1 VILAKTEKGRASLS
15 DRRAFVRR
23 ERQLLVLADGRR
35 DKDELAGLLGGDI
48 EELVARM
55 VFDGYLVRV
64 APSARNTA
72 GSDHTA
78 ARAARPVSPA
88 EKAQAPARPLNSGLA
103 ESQAPSSRFVDSR
116 APAASGGDAG
126 SAAAG
131 ATAAPK
137 PRRSLAASK
146 MYVIGLMQMLRDP
159 EASALAAAMHG
170 AQDASELRYW
180 VVRCLVF
187 IHAGSGPDYA
197 ARVTAR
203 VLEVFPQEE
212 LPSLCDDLMQAQ
224 LPGIGALALE
234 QRAALQGESLVA

>member
-1 VILAKTEKGRASLS
+1 M
-15 DRRAFVRR
+15 RR

-35 DKDELAGLLGGDI
+35 DEDELAGLLGGDI
-48 EELVARM
+48 EELVTRM

-64 APSARNTA
+64 APGARNTA
-72 GSDHTA
+72 GS
-78 ARAARPVSPA
+78 ARAARPVFPA
-88 EKAQAPARPLNSGLA
+88 EEAQAPTRSLNSGLTD
-103 ESQAPSSRFVDSR
+103 SQAPSSRFVDSR
-116 APAASGGDAG
+116 APAVSGGDA
-126 SAAAG
+126 SSTAAR

-137 PRRSLAASK
+137 PRRSRAASK
-146 MYVIGLMQMLRDP
+146 MYMVGLMQMLRDP

-187 IHAGSGPDYA
+187 IHAGLGPDYA

-212 LPSLCDDLMQAQ
+212 LPSLCKDLMQAQ
-224 LPGIGALALE
+224 LLAIDVLALE